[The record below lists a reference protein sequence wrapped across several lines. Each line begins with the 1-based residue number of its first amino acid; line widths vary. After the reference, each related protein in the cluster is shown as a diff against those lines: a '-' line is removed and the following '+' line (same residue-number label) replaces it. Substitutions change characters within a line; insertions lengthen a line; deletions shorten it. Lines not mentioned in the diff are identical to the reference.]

1 MKQWIHDLP
10 SVKWGRG
17 KYSQSYQDVLI
28 RQHYGGESDW
38 KTHFHYLLPF
48 FRDHRYITHE
58 GQPMFLVYR
67 PAAFPEISRMLD
79 CWDRRPTRSQHATA
93 GDTPT
98 DLDSVRWPDSPQE

>member
-17 KYSQSYQDVLI
+17 KYSQSYEDVLI

-58 GQPMFLVYR
+58 GQPMFLIYR
-67 PAAFPEISRMLD
+67 PAAFPEISQ
-79 CWDRRPTRSQHATA
+79 CWIAGIDDRRGVNTRLPATRRPIS
-93 GDTPT
+93 T
-98 DLDSVRWPDSPQE
+98 L